1 MSEFMSR
8 FTDECGHMWQ
18 ATVGTPLLRFVMRGD
33 QAALQQAKKATGT
46 QRWGLYWLKDVWAY
60 LAAPHELTEEEKRAM
75 HAAVVLGRE
84 DDLAEWLKGKLEKGP
99 ADEKDYLVAFLEAF
113 GDDAHTHGAAALVAA
128 GSGCLQSQDARP
140 NAAGC
145 FLLSLSDDELAAA
158 GKKASLVHDA
168 LDFLLKYLAPRL
180 SRIGSAFVREGFE
193 ECRYLSERC
202 CRKLLDCDAK
212 IFEPI
217 VADAVASE
225 KNVGCGARAIALLAE
240 HFPEK
245 YLNAAKEANLQ
256 VLRSDSRGNFGDD
269 QTAAFRWL
277 VGRFGPSALPDVEEY
292 LSARGSR
299 SDVIESVRALV
310 SVLGEAGAPG
320 VIAAT
325 GHPSHDV
332 RIEAIGILMA
342 WNNAAYEAAI
352 CPAIIGGFAAED
364 PKEVVRYV
372 GLSTRWRTELLAEPL
387 WKLFEHKSKPVRA
400 VAARALA
407 RLGDEAV
414 SWAAELLGAK
424 KAPVRS
430 AAVSLLTAAQTPAAA
445 KAMESR
451 LDEETD
457 EEVRDQILLAL
468 DQVWEA
474 QGKKITRK
482 QIDQRIGRT
491 AERLDNPV
499 AEWIDEKKLPP
510 LRLAK
515 GSEKLKPQAV
525 RYLLYRQ
532 SRAREMRPDIECKP
546 LYALIDRKTS
556 GDFALAVVR
565 GFLGS
570 QMAAEDRWA
579 LALAGI
585 LGDDRVVPVL
595 MNQIRTWVDA
605 NRGKLA
611 EYAAQALALLG
622 TDVALCAVDALSIRY
637 RSKQKNIGKAA
648 AEAFAEAA
656 ERQGITV
663 DELGDRVVPW
673 LGFEQGKPRVIEH
686 DDKRIEVRVGMDFK
700 LGFRDLVKGKSIGS
714 LPSGIPTEVKNEYK
728 DLAAMLRE
736 VLKGQLVRIEN
747 LMVRQFRWPLGR
759 WQELFLVHPV
769 LFPFAA
775 RLVWGIYDGGRLQA
789 TFRALEDRT
798 LTNAADEAVT
808 LPAGKANAATIGIV
822 HPLELSAENRQR
834 WAVHLADYN
843 VQSPF
848 LQLERPVVYPTAE
861 EKAVKMS
868 SKYKNTDLNAM
879 TFKGRAERLGWQ
891 RGSVCDA
898 GGITSYRKSFPGAG
912 ADVMVETEGMYIG
925 IDMYSSIKLGRFYF
939 VKGGSVST
947 GSYVYDEPNDEKD
960 TRLLA
965 FGDVPPIVFSET
977 LGDLAKIA
985 GMKGEKEEE

>member
-8 FTDECGHMWQ
+8 LTEACSHQWHANIG
-18 ATVGTPLLRFVMRGD
+18 APLLQFVVQGD
-33 QAALQQAKKATGT
+33 RKALETAKKNAKNC
-46 QRWGLYWLKDVWAY
+46 WELYWLKDVLGY
-60 LAAPHELTEEEKRAM
+60 LAAPRALSAEEKRAM
-75 HAAVVLGRE
+75 HAAVVLGAE
-84 DDLAEWLKGKLEKGP
+84 DDLGEWLKGKLKPGP
-99 ADEKDYLVAFLEAF
+99 ADEEDYLAAFLEAF
-113 GDDAHTHGAAALVAA
+113 GGEARTQGAAALIAA
-128 GSGCLQSQDARP
+128 GSGCLQSQDGCP
-140 NAAGC
+140 NAAGR

-158 GKKASLVHDA
+158 GKQANLIHDA

-180 SRIGSAFVREGFE
+180 SRNGSSFVREGLAK
-193 ECRYLSERC
+193 CRYLSERS
-202 CRKLLDCDAK
+202 CRRLLDFDAK
-212 IFEPI
+212 SFGPI
-217 VADAVASE
+217 VADAVAGE
-225 KNVGCGARAIALLAE
+225 NDIRYKARALALLAG

-245 YLNAAKEANLQ
+245 YLEAAKEANLQ
-256 VLRSDSRGNFGDD
+256 VLRSASGGVDNLE
-269 QTAAFRWL
+269 TAAFRWL
-277 VGRFGPSALPDVEEY
+277 VGRFGPSALPQVEGY
-292 LSARGSR
+292 LSSRGSPR
-299 SDVIESVRALV
+299 TIIENLQTLA

-325 GHPSHDV
+325 GHAGHDV
-332 RIEAIGILMA
+332 RIEAIGILMG
-342 WNNAAYEAAI
+342 WHKAACEAAI
-352 CPAIIGGFAAED
+352 CAAIQSGFAAED

-372 GLSTRWRTELLAEPL
+372 GLLARWRTELLAEPL
-387 WKLFEHKSKPVRA
+387 WKLFDHKSKPVRA
-400 VAARALA
+400 AAARALA

-414 SWAAELLGAK
+414 SRAAELLVAK
-424 KAPVRS
+424 KAAVRS
-430 AAVSLLTAAQTPAAA
+430 AAVSLLTVAQTPAAA
-445 KAMESR
+445 KALEGR

-474 QGKKITRK
+474 QGKRISRK
-482 QIDQRIGRT
+482 QIDQRIART
-491 AERLDNPV
+491 AERLAKPV
-499 AEWIDEKKLPP
+499 AEWIDEKELPP

-515 GSEKLKPQAV
+515 DGEKLDPQAV

-546 LYALIDRKTS
+546 LYALIDRQTS
-556 GDFALAVVR
+556 GDFALAVLR
-565 GFLGS
+565 LFLGS
-570 QMAAEDRWA
+570 QTAAEDRWA

-605 NRGKLA
+605 KRGKLA

-622 TDVALCAVDALSIRY
+622 SNVALCAVDALSIRY

-648 AEAFAEAA
+648 AEAFGEAA

-673 LGFEQGKPRVIEH
+673 LGFEKGKPRVIEH
-686 DDKRIEVRVGMDFK
+686 NDKRIEVRIGPDFK
-700 LGFRDLVKGKSIGS
+700 LGFRDLVKGKTIVS
-714 LPSGIPTEVKNEYK
+714 LPAGIPAEAKNECK
-728 DLAAMLRE
+728 ELAVTLRE

-747 LMVRQFRWPLGR
+747 LMVRQFRWPLDR

-775 RLVWGIYDGGRLQA
+775 RLVWGIYEGGQLQA

-798 LTNAADEAVT
+798 LTNAADEAVA
-808 LPAGKANAATIGIV
+808 LPANNANATIGIV
-822 HPLELSAENRQR
+822 HPLELSTEDRRA
-834 WAVHLADYN
+834 WAMHLTDYN

-868 SKYKNTDLNAM
+868 SNYKNTDLNAM

-898 GGITSYRKSFPGAG
+898 GGITSYRKNFPGAG
-912 ADVMVETEGMYIG
+912 ADVILEVEGMFIG
-925 IDMYSSIKLGRFYF
+925 IGMMDSIKLGRFCF
-939 VKGGSVST
+939 VNSGSVST

-960 TRLLA
+960 PRLLA

-977 LGDLAKIA
+977 LGDLTKITGAKA
-985 GMKGEKEEE
+985 ENEKE